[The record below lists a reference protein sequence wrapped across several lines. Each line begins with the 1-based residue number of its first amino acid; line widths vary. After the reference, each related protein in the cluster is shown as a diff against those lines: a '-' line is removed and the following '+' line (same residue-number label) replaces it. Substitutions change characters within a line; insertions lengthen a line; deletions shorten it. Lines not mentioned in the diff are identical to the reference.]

1 MSDRT
6 DRRALKR
13 NREELEFLPAAQEIL
28 DTPPNPYARWTA
40 FFLTMFFTIAL
51 AWSILGRIDT
61 VATAE
66 GQLVTKDRVKV
77 IQPLENSIVRA
88 IHVTDGQAVKSGELL
103 VELDPTDAQAN
114 VDALR
119 YDLVKARLEA
129 ASAQAILTDDPLGQF
144 KAPDQVEDNLL
155 EATRLQMV
163 GAWEKHRATLAS
175 LDAEIEDQKAANA
188 SLGLTL
194 DKIEITLPIVQERL
208 DTQQDLFDKGLGR
221 KPELLQLRQS
231 LVEMQAS
238 TETTKAEQ
246 MQGKSKLDSRMKKRD
261 EAVAGFRAENLQL
274 RAEALRK
281 IASLEQQI
289 LKEERRAQDRKLRAP
304 VDGTVFG
311 LSVFTVG
318 GVVTTKDVVLRIA
331 PAGSGLE
338 AEVTVLNRDIGFV
351 EVGQAVE
358 IKLETFPFTRFG
370 LIPGVV
376 KQVGRDAIQDEK
388 SGPVYRAEVTVLA
401 DNILVGQKYVPLAP
415 GMALQAEIKTGD
427 RRVIDY
433 FLSPFLRYR
442 DEALRER

>member
-194 DKIEITLPIVQERL
+194 DKIEITRNLFEILTIASRKIVQDIYL
-208 DTQQDLFDKGLGR
+208 CSLPNQFFGKIGADKT
-221 KPELLQLRQS
+221 S
-231 LVEMQAS
+231 S
-238 TETTKAEQ
+238 
-246 MQGKSKLDSRMKKRD
+246 
-261 EAVAGFRAENLQL
+261 
-274 RAEALRK
+274 
-281 IASLEQQI
+281 
-289 LKEERRAQDRKLRAP
+289 
-304 VDGTVFG
+304 
-311 LSVFTVG
+311 
-318 GVVTTKDVVLRIA
+318 
-331 PAGSGLE
+331 SG
-338 AEVTVLNRDIGFV
+338 N
-351 EVGQAVE
+351 
-358 IKLETFPFTRFG
+358 ETF
-370 LIPGVV
+370 
-376 KQVGRDAIQDEK
+376 
-388 SGPVYRAEVTVLA
+388 SC
-401 DNILVGQKYVPLAP
+401 
-415 GMALQAEIKTGD
+415 
-427 RRVIDY
+427 
-433 FLSPFLRYR
+433 
-442 DEALRER
+442 